1 MYTPGQLVWIIA
13 SDHSGPIE
21 GHPPVL
27 ILRKYKAIPKV
38 FPSNE
43 EANKMFVDHEKE
55 RVVYDIMCRGVI
67 ERCVDEDWIG
77 NFSPLD
83 IDVDSKGE

>member
-1 MYTPGQLVWIIA
+1 MWIVA

-27 ILRKYKAIPKV
+27 ILRKYNAIPKP

-43 EANKMFVDHEKE
+43 EANKMFVDQEE
-55 RVVYDIMCRGVI
+55 PRVVYDIMCRGVV
-67 ERCVDEDWIG
+67 ERCVDEDWIS
-77 NFSPLD
+77 NFCPLD
-83 IDVDSKGE
+83 VDFDPESE

>member
-1 MYTPGQLVWIIA
+1 VYTPGQLVWIIA

-27 ILRKYKAIPKV
+27 ILRKYRAIPKV

-43 EANKMFVDHEKE
+43 ETNKIFVDHDDP
-55 RVVYDIMCRGVI
+55 RVVYDIMCRGVV
-67 ERCVDEDWIG
+67 ERCVDEDWIS
-77 NFSPLD
+77 NFCPLD
-83 IDVDSKGE
+83 VDFESRDE